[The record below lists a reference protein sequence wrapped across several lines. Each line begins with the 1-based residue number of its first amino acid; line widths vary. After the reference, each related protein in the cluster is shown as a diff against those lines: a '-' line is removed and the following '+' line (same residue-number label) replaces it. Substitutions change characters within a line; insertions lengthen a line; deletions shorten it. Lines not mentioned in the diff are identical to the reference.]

1 MPCVAAPSENS
12 PQTPCRCCA
21 AAGDQR
27 ASTRARSEQAL
38 EAFAAEQVRA
48 VASRWLLE
56 DDIDYDPDQFAMD
69 LVQVRA
75 AMTPSREEIARV
87 IDEMIAFAAEGPSD

>member
-1 MPCVAAPSENS
+1 
-12 PQTPCRCCA
+12 
-21 AAGDQR
+21 
-27 ASTRARSEQAL
+27 
-38 EAFAAEQVRA
+38 VRA

-69 LVQVRA
+69 LVQLRA